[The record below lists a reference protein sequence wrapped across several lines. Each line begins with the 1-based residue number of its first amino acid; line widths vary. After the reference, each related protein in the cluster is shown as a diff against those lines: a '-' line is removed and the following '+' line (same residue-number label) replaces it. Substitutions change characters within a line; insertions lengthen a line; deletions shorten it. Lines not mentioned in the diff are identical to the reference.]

1 MFAANAQ
8 LDVRPG
14 RAAAGCGQLNQLA
27 DTFDIKTDEWIARK
41 DPLLDIGAQKL
52 ARIIARNP

>member
-1 MFAANAQ
+1 MFAANPQ
-8 LDVRPG
+8 LDIGPG

-41 DPLLDIGAQKL
+41 DPLLDIDSQK
-52 ARIIARNP
+52 APRVIARNT